1 MRAAL
6 RHLPR
11 LALAGLLACALA
23 APAPAAENMAQTL
36 MDAVTKSPAARQSGA
51 QAPAGRS
58 GPMAPT
64 PPVVPVT
71 PGAPGPNLPDG
82 EQQSLRQKLQ
92 ATQPRHIQP
101 APRASKMPAGGD
113 ARPLLLT
120 VEHDGLE
127 RRALVRLPR
136 LPAVKKGQTAP
147 KAPALIFLHG
157 AGGSASQ
164 AMRQTGLAELATR
177 AGFLAVFPEG
187 LGPAN
192 GDGQTWNAWM
202 CCGYAR
208 DQKIDDVGF
217 LAALIGRLKSAHN
230 ADPRRIYLAGFS
242 NGAMLASRFALERPG
257 AAAAIAVVAG
267 TLPCDAEAPSQALPV
282 LLIHGGQDRV
292 ARFGPTDAHPR
303 TGRFC
308 EDYPARAQA
317 DFWVRTM
324 GLAAK
329 PQVRDGKKSR
339 VRIEDYAPAKK
350 GGRGSLR
357 YVVVKGGGH
366 AWPGGARERY
376 RYCDLP
382 TSEPDASAMLLEF
395 FRRQGGAPA
404 PSPARGDRPRT
415 R

>member
-1 MRAAL
+1 MAAAR
-6 RHLPR
+6 RHLAR
-11 LALAGLLACALA
+11 LCLAGLLACALA
-23 APAPAAENMAQTL
+23 APSPAAENMAQSL
-36 MDAVTKSPAARQSGA
+36 IDSVTKSPAARQGG
-51 QAPAGRS
+51 APAPRS
-58 GPMAPT
+58 GPVAPT
-64 PPVVPVT
+64 PPTAPVV
-71 PGAPGPNLPDG
+71 PGAPGAG
-82 EQQSLRQKLQ
+82 AQEGGRQSLRQQLQ
-92 ATQPRHIQP
+92 ATQPRHIQS
-101 APRASKMPAGGD
+101 APQAKKSPGAGQT
-113 ARPLLLT
+113 LLAL
-120 VEHDGLE
+120 EHDGVE
-127 RRALVRLPR
+127 RRAIVRLPR
-136 LPAVKKGQTAP
+136 PTAAKKGQAAP

-157 AGGSASQ
+157 AGGSAAQ

-187 LGPAN
+187 LGPPGAG

-208 DQKIDDVGF
+208 DQKVDDVGY
-217 LAALIGRLKSAHN
+217 LSALISRLKSAHN

-257 AAAAIAVVAG
+257 VAAAIAVVAG
-267 TLPCDAEAPSQALPV
+267 TLPCDVETPSQGLPV
-282 LLIHGGQDRV
+282 LLIHGGQDRM

-317 DFWVRTM
+317 DFWIRGM
-324 GLAAK
+324 RLSPK
-329 PQVRDGKKSR
+329 PQVQDSKKSR

-357 YVVVKGGGH
+357 YVVVKAGGH

-395 FRRQGGAPA
+395 FRRQGPA
-404 PSPARGDRPRT
+404 SGRSL
-415 R
+415 